1 MVGQDA
7 QVRRAVTRDDVA
19 RYAGVSTAVVSYVLN
34 GGHKPVAGPTRM
46 RVLDAVRVLGYRPN
60 ATARALSRGRADM
73 LGMIVSDS
81 RNPYFAELVYAVEV
95 AAQKAGRSLLVIN
108 THARRAAAK
117 DPVAAL
123 AAQQVDGIVV
133 AAILTTAEQH
143 ALTSLDVPTVLIDQY
158 RGAEE
163 VASIGTDYYAGARS
177 GVEHLVGHGHS
188 RIAFV
193 GGDPEVDRREQG
205 WVDALSAAG
214 LALGPRYRVG
224 FGLENGY
231 GAGLRLAAEPSRPT
245 AVFAASDQ
253 LAIGVMNALH
263 ASGLRVPEDV
273 AVVGFDGTNEARYA
287 WPPLT
292 TVAQQ
297 MGVAAE
303 EAVHLLVHDSRETIF
318 RIYPTVLQ
326 VRRSC
331 GCQGDEPAA

>member
-1 MVGQDA
+1 MVGRGA
-7 QVRRAVTRDDVA
+7 QARRAVTRDDVA

-34 GGHKPVAGPTRM
+34 DGPKSVAGPTRQ

-60 ATARALSRGRADM
+60 TTARALSRGRADM

-81 RNPYFAELVYAVEV
+81 RNPYFAELVCAVEV

-108 THARRAAAK
+108 THARRAAEQ

-123 AAQQVDGIVV
+123 ASQQVDGMVV
-133 AAILTTAEQH
+133 ASILNPAEQH
-143 ALTSLDVPTVLIDQY
+143 ALASLDVPTVLIDQY

-163 VASIGTDYYAGARS
+163 VASIGTDYYAGARD
-177 GVEHLVGHGHS
+177 GVGHLVGHGHT

-193 GGDPEVDRREQG
+193 GGEPEVDRREQG
-205 WVDALSAAG
+205 WVDTLSEAG
-214 LALGPRYRVG
+214 LPLGPRYRVG

-231 GAGLRLAAEPSRPT
+231 AAGLRLAAESPRPT

-263 ASGLRVPEDV
+263 ASGVRVPDDV

-292 TVAQQ
+292 TVAQP
-297 MGVAAE
+297 MSVVAE
-303 EAVHLLVHDSRETIF
+303 EAVRLLVEGSRETIF
-318 RIYPTVLQ
+318 RIYPTSLL

-331 GCQGDEPAA
+331 GCPGGEPGA